1 MESDNH
7 PATEKVALPDA
18 EDKHTAAQ
26 VIAAAINRVA
36 NNAITPGFRMLQW
49 EWKFSALDAD
59 LRSVYQ
65 WHGANCTL
73 YIGPQRRL
81 TTGTGAEMIRAL
93 GVSDQSQIEEVLY
106 GCVFAQLNMADAA
119 AIASAAHG
127 TIPLTPVPEPIT
139 PGSALDTTLQA
150 LNSAFLQQQQRANQV
165 PADDNKLNNG
175 VNSKNGGQ

>member
-1 MESDNH
+1 
-7 PATEKVALPDA
+7 
-18 EDKHTAAQ
+18 
-26 VIAAAINRVA
+26 
-36 NNAITPGFRMLQW
+36 
-49 EWKFSALDAD
+49 
-59 LRSVYQ
+59 
-65 WHGANCTL
+65 
-73 YIGPQRRL
+73 
-81 TTGTGAEMIRAL
+81 MIRAL